1 MPAGQLL
8 IEEVAALLSNVPKSV
23 GMLQAQLG
31 VNVTGRAIRYAR
43 YALDA
48 LIKGGR
54 AKRLGHRNQH
64 YKVLA
69 VERLREQAAPKG

>member
-1 MPAGQLL
+1 MPAGELL
-8 IEEVAALLSNVPKSV
+8 ADRVANLLS
-23 GMLQAQLG
+23 LQQAQS
-31 VNVTGRAIRYAR
+31 VNEIARGIVPPVTGRAIRYA
-43 YALDA
+43 LDA
-48 LIKGGR
+48 LIKSGR